1 MMNSVFPLVSILVPI
16 YRVEKYIERCTRSL
30 FEQTYPN
37 LEFIFVDDASP
48 DKSVEFL
55 QQVLK
60 LYPKWELN
68 TRIIYHEKNRGL
80 AAARNT
86 LVDNCKGEFLV
97 HVDSDDWIEPNA
109 IELLVKKQLETDA
122 DMVTG
127 LFYRHTL
134 YEGNEIITKEVSPLK
149 GKNRKETLKTM
160 LEYGSVVATWNRLI
174 RRSLYHQHN
183 IRCIEGIDAG
193 EDVLITPRLVYYS
206 QKVATCNAFTYHY
219 NQCNSNS
226 YVNSLPNN
234 WDMQHQLIQ
243 ATLLN
248 VDFFKDKETF
258 LYEAMDKQ
266 LAIRLKKMLELT
278 YKKHNRHGYNIVLA
292 FLDDMD
298 QNYLTLIGWDK
309 SGKKWLDHH
318 YYLKRLS
325 FPLRRIRGIIFQK
338 FLNHELVRVD

>member
-1 MMNSVFPLVSILVPI
+1 MNSFYPLISILVPI
-16 YRVEKYIERCTRSL
+16 YNVEQYIDQCARSL

-37 LEFIFVDDASP
+37 LEFIFVDDASS
-48 DKSVEFL
+48 DRSVEIL
-55 QQVLK
+55 QQVIK
-60 LYPKWELN
+60 YYPKREGSI
-68 TRIIYHEKNRGL
+68 TIIHHDKNLGL

-86 LVDNCKGEFLV
+86 LVDNCKGKFLV

-109 IELLVKKQLETDA
+109 IELLVKKQIETEA
-122 DMVTG
+122 DIVTG

-134 YEGNEIITKEVSPLK
+134 NEGHEIIAKVTSPLK
-149 GKNRKETLKTM
+149 GENREETLKEM

-174 RRSLYHQHN
+174 RRSLYFDYN

-193 EDVLITPRLVYYS
+193 EDVLITPRLMYYS
-206 QKVATCNAFTYHY
+206 QKVTACNAFTYHY

-248 VDFFKDKETF
+248 VDFFKDKEAF
-258 LYEAMDKQ
+258 LYEAMNKQ

-278 YKKHNRHGYNIVLA
+278 YKKQNRHGYYTVLA
-292 FLDDMD
+292 YLDDLD
-298 QNYLTLIGWDK
+298 HKYLPLIGWDK
-309 SGKKWLDHH
+309 PGKRWLDHH

-325 FPLRRIRGIIFQK
+325 YPLRRIYGVTHQQLINLR
-338 FLNHELVRVD
+338 N